1 MDNDKITIN
10 GKDFYVIPQCQIE
23 KHTLCVAAESWG
35 DSTWGDD
42 TNGQRILDVADNRN
56 PKSLTHAWYE
66 SLPEDTK
73 EAILTVRVTT
83 DDYSA
88 DGKGLLEQTEMFV
101 PSYEEW
107 RKLPRNVRKVIAK
120 DDCWWSRS
128 YYGAVYGSSLSWCI
142 ISDGNLYCG
151 NQSFPSAVS
160 PAFYLEDNFLE
171 SLLSEQKVQKG
182 DINGIFLEELND
194 CGVSKTRETTLI
206 TKLVKL
212 LRQSN
217 SGLSDAS
224 FAYYLMNDADF
235 TEDDLEKYGVLD
247 KEPQVS
253 PEQVR
258 LHDEKQISQQQAQ
271 PYNEKQSTQPKQ
283 IQF

>member
-1 MDNDKITIN
+1 M
-10 GKDFYVIPQCQIE
+10 
-23 KHTLCVAAESWG
+23 
-35 DSTWGDD
+35 
-42 TNGQRILDVADNRN
+42 
-56 PKSLTHAWYE
+56 
-66 SLPEDTK
+66 
-73 EAILTVRVTT
+73 
-83 DDYSA
+83 
-88 DGKGLLEQTEMFV
+88 
-101 PSYEEW
+101 
-107 RKLPRNVRKVIAK
+107 IANNN
-120 DDCWWSRS
+120 CLWSRS
-128 YYGAVYGSSLSWCI
+128 YYDGNGAWFVYSDGDVYG
-142 ISDGNLYCG
+142 GNYRG
-151 NQSFPSAVS
+151 NSHVVT
-160 PAFYLEDNFLE
+160 PAFYISDNLLK

>member
-1 MDNDKITIN
+1 
-10 GKDFYVIPQCQIE
+10 
-23 KHTLCVAAESWG
+23 
-35 DSTWGDD
+35 
-42 TNGQRILDVADNRN
+42 
-56 PKSLTHAWYE
+56 
-66 SLPEDTK
+66 
-73 EAILTVRVTT
+73 
-83 DDYSA
+83 
-88 DGKGLLEQTEMFV
+88 MFV

-107 RKLPRNVRKVIAK
+107 EKVPQEIRKMIANNN
-120 DDCWWSRS
+120 CLWSRS
-128 YYGAVYGSSLSWCI
+128 YYGSSSAWYVYSSGYVGYYGYS
-142 ISDGNLYCG
+142 SQNY
-151 NQSFPSAVS
+151 SYVVA
-160 PAFYLEDNFLE
+160 PAFYISDNLLK
-171 SLLSEQKVQKG
+171 SLLSKQKVQKG
-182 DINGIFLEELND
+182 DINDIFLEALD
-194 CGVSKTRETTLI
+194 DLKVSETRETTLI

-217 SGLSDAS
+217 SGLSDVS

-235 TEDDLEKYGVLD
+235 TEDDLEKYGVFD

>member
-10 GKDFYVIPQCQIE
+10 GKDFYVIPECKKE
-23 KHTLCVAAESWG
+23 GYTLCVAAESWG
-35 DSTWGDD
+35 ESTWGED
-42 TNGQRILDVADNRN
+42 TNGQRILDVADNHN

-83 DDYSA
+83 DDNNEA
-88 DGKGLLEQTEMFV
+88 GKGLLEQTEMFV

-107 RKLPRNVRKVIAK
+107 EKVPQEIRKMIANN
-120 DDCWWSRS
+120 DCLWSRS
-128 YYGAVYGSSLSWCI
+128 YSGNSFAWYVYSSGYVYYDGDYQGSLCVVAPAFF
-142 ISDGNLYCG
+142 ISDNL
-151 NQSFPSAVS
+151 
-160 PAFYLEDNFLE
+160 LK

-182 DINGIFLEELND
+182 DINDIFLEALD
-194 CGVSKTRETTLI
+194 DLKVSETRETTLI

-217 SGLSDAS
+217 SGLSDVS

-235 TEDDLEKYGVLD
+235 TEDDLEKYGVFD

>member
-1 MDNDKITIN
+1 MEK
-10 GKDFYVIPQCQIE
+10 IPQEI
-23 KHTLCVAAESWG
+23 
-35 DSTWGDD
+35 
-42 TNGQRILDVADNRN
+42 R
-56 PKSLTHAWYE
+56 
-66 SLPEDTK
+66 
-73 EAILTVRVTT
+73 
-83 DDYSA
+83 
-88 DGKGLLEQTEMFV
+88 EM
-101 PSYEEW
+101 
-107 RKLPRNVRKVIAK
+107 IANNN
-120 DDCWWSRS
+120 CLWSRS
-128 YYGAVYGSSLSWCI
+128 YYDGNGAWFVYSDGDVYG
-142 ISDGNLYCG
+142 GNYRG
-151 NQSFPSAVS
+151 NSHVVT
-160 PAFYLEDNFLE
+160 PAFYISDNLLK